1 MKVLRTIDEVR
12 RWRGS
17 LSQGTTVAFVPTM
30 GFLHQGHLA
39 LMQKGRKLCDRL
51 VVSIFVNPIQF
62 GPTEDLDR
70 YPRDEKRD
78 CELAEQVGVD
88 LLFLPRADA
97 MYGENFQTSIS
108 VDRLSMDFCGAC
120 RPGHFSGV
128 ATVVAKLFNIVSPTI
143 AVFGE
148 KDFQQLA
155 VVRQMA
161 RDLDFPVDVIG
172 HAIVREDDGL
182 AMSSRNVYLDEQ
194 ARKDALFLYQSICRA
209 RQMAAGAIEMSCE
222 PIVREI
228 VERAARH
235 PRVELEYAAIVNA
248 LTLVPQE
255 TVDSRSVLL
264 LACRV
269 GPVRLIDNVFLRE
282 DHDRTDM

>member
-1 MKVLRTIDEVR
+1 MKILRTIDEVR

-17 LSQGTTVAFVPTM
+17 LAQGTTVAFVPTM
-30 GFLHQGHLA
+30 GFFHQGHLA
-39 LMQKGRKLCDRL
+39 LMEKGRKLCDRL

-88 LLFLPRADA
+88 MLFLPRADA

-108 VDRLSMDFCGAC
+108 VDRLSTGFCGAC

-128 ATVVAKLFNIVSPTI
+128 ATVVAKLFNIISPTT
-143 AVFGE
+143 AVFGS

-155 VVRQMA
+155 VVRQMV
-161 RDLDFPVDVIG
+161 RDLDFPVAVIG
-172 HAIVREDDGL
+172 HDIVREDDGL

-209 RQMAAGAIEMSCE
+209 RQMAAGTKEMPCAL
-222 PIVREI
+222 ITRDI
-228 VERAARH
+228 AERAARH
-235 PRVELEYAAIVNA
+235 PRVELEYAAIVHA
-248 LTLVPQE
+248 GTLLPQE

-269 GPVRLIDNVFLRE
+269 GPVRLIDNGFLRE
-282 DHDRTDM
+282 AHDQTSM

>member
-1 MKVLRTIDEVR
+1 MKVLRTINQVR

-17 LSQGTTVAFVPTM
+17 LSSGSTVAFVPTM

-39 LMQKGRKLCDRL
+39 LMQKGRKICDRL

-78 CELAEQVGVD
+78 CELAAQAGVD
-88 LLFLPRADA
+88 MLFLPRAAA

-108 VDRLSMDFCGAC
+108 VDRLSTDFCGAC

-128 ATVVAKLFNIVSPTI
+128 ATVVAKLFNIIAPTT
-143 AVFGE
+143 AVFGT

-155 VVRQMA
+155 VVRQMV
-161 RDLDFPVDVIG
+161 RDLDFPVAVIG
-172 HAIVREDDGL
+172 HAIVREEDGL
-182 AMSSRNVYLDEQ
+182 AMSSRNVYLDKQ

-209 RQMAAGAIEMSCE
+209 RRMAGSTKEMPCE
-222 PIVREI
+222 PITGDI
-228 VERAARH
+228 AERAARH

-248 LTLVPQE
+248 ETLLPQK

-269 GPVRLIDNVFLRE
+269 GPVRLIDNGFLRE
-282 DHDRTDM
+282 DHDQTGM